1 MKKTLLPVII
11 IVATSLA
18 VMAFTYSS
26 NPSSSAPQLKVIPAF
41 PEGVQKILDV
51 SCTDCH
57 SDASSND
64 KSKAKLN
71 LTDWSSLS
79 DSKKVGKMQDML
91 DVINKGEMPP
101 EKYIAKYPEHA
112 LTKEN
117 KDLLVKYLNDETTKL
132 MGQ

>member
-1 MKKTLLPVII
+1 MKKTFLAVIV
-11 IVATSLA
+11 IVAASLA
-18 VMAFTYSS
+18 VMAFTYTSKQTT
-26 NPSSSAPQLKVIPAF
+26 NPPQLKVLPAF
-41 PEGVQKILDV
+41 PEDVQKVLDN
-51 SCTDCH
+51 SCVDCH

-71 LTDWSSLS
+71 LTDWTKLS

-91 DVINKGEMPP
+91 DVLGKGEMPP
-101 EKYIAKYPEHA
+101 EKYVAKFPEHA